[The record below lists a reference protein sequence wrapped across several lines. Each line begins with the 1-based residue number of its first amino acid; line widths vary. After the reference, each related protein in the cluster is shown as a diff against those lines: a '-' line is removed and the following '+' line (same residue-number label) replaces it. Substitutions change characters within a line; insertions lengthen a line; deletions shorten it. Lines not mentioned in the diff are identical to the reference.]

1 MSENNE
7 MNQEMIIHLEDEGK
21 LYLDLAKR
29 QLKFNF

>member
-21 LYLDLAKR
+21 LYFGFSEKATKI
-29 QLKFNF
+29 